1 MRLLDRFLL
10 RELMLPM
17 VYTFGGFYLFF
28 VAADLTNEM
37 PRFQKNSMSGLDII
51 EFYIYRTPELMGTVA
66 PIALLLTTLYAL
78 SQHARNNELIAIR
91 TAGVGLWRMGA
102 VYLGVGL
109 FASVLLFVSSEWLEP
124 NANLRA
130 DYVLNRRISDDERRT
145 DLQWRKAVS
154 FKNERVD
161 RSWNIGAYNVD
172 TYKMLEVNVDWPDA
186 DGQRNKLFARQ
197 AFWEDEV
204 WRFENVQMFQS
215 TPADHGIPIQIVTN
229 SIAMPGFNESPG
241 LIASEIKISAM
252 SGLRA
257 AKKVR
262 FSLREILNY
271 FELHPGLTGP
281 KAAELSTQ
289 FHGRLA
295 MPWTC
300 LVVVLLALPFG
311 FLPGRRNVVAGF
323 GVAIV
328 LVFAFLFFTR
338 ISFALGTGGHV
349 PGFIAGWLPQLLFG
363 GGGFWMLRRLA

>member
-51 EFYIYRTPELMGTVA
+51 EYYVYRTPELMGTVA
-66 PIALLLTTLYAL
+66 PVALLLATLYAL

-91 TAGVGLWRMGA
+91 TAGVGLWRMSA
-102 VYLGVGL
+102 VYLGMGL
-109 FASVLLFVSSEWLEP
+109 LASVLLFVSNEWLEP

-130 DYVLNRRISDDERRT
+130 DYVLKRRIADDARRT

-154 FKNERVD
+154 FKNERIG
-161 RSWNIGAYNVD
+161 RSWNIGAYNVN
-172 TYKMLEVNVDWPDA
+172 TYRMLEVNVAWPDVN
-186 DGQRNKLFARQ
+186 GQRHKLFARQ
-197 AFWEDEV
+197 AVWVDGS
-204 WRFENVQMFQS
+204 WRFENVQMFRPN
-215 TPADHGIPIQIVTN
+215 PAYPEMPDQVVTN
-229 SIAMPGFNESPG
+229 SITLPGFNETPE
-241 LIASEIKISAM
+241 LIASEIKISQM

-257 AKKVR
+257 AKKIR
-262 FSLREILNY
+262 FSLKEILNY
-271 FELHPGLTGP
+271 LELHPGLTGA

-289 FHGRLA
+289 LHGRLA

-311 FLPGRRNVVAGF
+311 FLPGRRNAVAGF
-323 GVAIV
+323 GVAII

-338 ISFALGTGGHV
+338 IALALGTGGHV